1 MADTYTP
8 NAGMKAAARR
18 ALKWK
23 EDGKATGAGTPVGW
37 GRATDIVNGST
48 VATSYIVPR
57 PDLGPAVS
65 L

>member
-1 MADTYTP
+1 MAETYSP

-37 GRATDIVNGST
+37 GRARIQ
-48 VATSYIVPR
+48 TSWWNIQV
-57 PDLGPAVS
+57 
-65 L
+65 